1 MAEIQNVK
9 LTGRTGAN
17 GAVVKVSKLGSGFS
31 YWRVL
36 VFAITFALGAV
47 GTLLFQNVVG
57 TEITTFSTL
66 GLIGFVG
73 AVALS
78 SAATMLAVGA
88 VTLGYV
94 AQKEI
99 RQRGEESYQL
109 QNEISMRTID
119 TLLKIQ
125 SQTGIHAN

>member
-9 LTGRTGAN
+9 LTGKTGAN
-17 GAVVKVSKLGSGFS
+17 GAAVKVSKLGSGFS

-36 VFAITFALGAV
+36 VFAITIALGAV
-47 GTLLFQNVVG
+47 GTLLFQNVLGAEV
-57 TEITTFSTL
+57 TTFSTV

-78 SAATMLAVGA
+78 SAAMMLAVAA